1 MELKDYVHPT
11 NRMAASR
18 DSSVSIELKD
28 AHFSWEV
35 SKGAEAKKSKKKK
48 EEIGATDGPDFIP
61 CLYDL
66 KLSVKRGQLIGIA
79 GEVGCGKTSLVS
91 AIMGEVFMNT
101 KISHSI

>member
-18 DSSVSIELKD
+18 DSSVSIELRD
-28 AHFSWEV
+28 ANFSWEV
-35 SKGAEAKKSKKKK
+35 SKVAKKSKKKK

-61 CLYDL
+61 CLYDIHL
-66 KLSVKRGQLIGIA
+66 KVKRGQLIGIA

-91 AIMGEVFMNT
+91 AIMGEVCIN
-101 KISHSI
+101 KKLSHSI

>member
-11 NRMAASR
+11 NTMVTSG

-35 SKGAEAKKSKKKK
+35 SKGAKKSKKKK
-48 EEIGATDGPDFIP
+48 EEIGTTDGPDFIP

-66 KLSVKRGQLIGIA
+66 HLSVKRGQLIGIA

-91 AIMGEVFMNT
+91 AIMGEVCTNT
-101 KISHSI
+101 NFSHSI